1 MLTPEEVASIWTG
14 VRAMLKPH
22 YRVDRP
28 WAWADNKAKRPEFWP
43 GYGRA
48 CDERTRLEP
57 HILHGYFPEEV
68 FRHRAPNASDKEM
81 EYMRHNFK
89 QVTLVVYA
97 DAENTIKRALSDSNW
112 TVIYGDD
119 AEQVDEAVKMGLSEY
134 INTGIKEHGS
144 VADYVRSIVLR
155 LKAVDPM
162 GLVVV
167 RPDALP
173 VVAQDDGTMVIDP
186 DGALQP
192 MPHYVDCTKVYGF
205 SLDRWYLYLT
215 DERSEVRRGDRTERV
230 GLVLHLVDDTWFYRI
245 EQTGKAEDFA
255 FEVVQ
260 WWEHGCGFP
269 PASHLKGTPIV
280 DDGGQRWQSFYLP
293 AVEPLDQVLLD
304 SSYLQASKAKVAF
317 PHMVVLDDPCS
328 YMDQTTGAAC
338 FNGTLEWTA
347 DGEVKRM
354 TCPSC
359 KGSGSQAR
367 LGPLGEVRVRQKTT
381 GEGGAEAKVGD
392 ALTFVSPPTETL
404 TFLREEIEYNL
415 RQARNLLH
423 LHSEA
428 PIVGGDAPT
437 ATQVGVDVRATQAFV
452 APIANQVLDLTEFII
467 DCIGAE
473 RYAERYPGVTIT
485 RPSTYDVRTETDLI
499 AEFKVATTTMPPPV
513 AEGILW
519 QYIKARYGHS
529 PDQLKT
535 WQTIAAADT
544 IFATNTATIQQ
555 LLAQRIIE
563 PWQVALHQQS
573 FAIYDQLQRDG
584 TITGDI
590 ATDAA
595 AMVAAAKAMVPTAQA
610 PAARITEVI
619 AR

>member
-1 MLTPEEVASIWTG
+1 
-14 VRAMLKPH
+14 
-22 YRVDRP
+22 
-28 WAWADNKAKRPEFWP
+28 
-43 GYGRA
+43 
-48 CDERTRLEP
+48 
-57 HILHGYFPEEV
+57 
-68 FRHRAPNASDKEM
+68 
-81 EYMRHNFK
+81 
-89 QVTLVVYA
+89 
-97 DAENTIKRALSDSNW
+97 
-112 TVIYGDD
+112 
-119 AEQVDEAVKMGLSEY
+119 
-134 INTGIKEHGS
+134 
-144 VADYVRSIVLR
+144 
-155 LKAVDPM
+155 
-162 GLVVV
+162 
-167 RPDALP
+167 
-173 VVAQDDGTMVIDP
+173 
-186 DGALQP
+186 
-192 MPHYVDCTKVYGF
+192 
-205 SLDRWYLYLT
+205 
-215 DERSEVRRGDRTERV
+215 
-230 GLVLHLVDDTWFYRI
+230 
-245 EQTGKAEDFA
+245 
-255 FEVVQ
+255 
-260 WWEHGCGFP
+260 
-269 PASHLKGTPIV
+269 
-280 DDGGQRWQSFYLP
+280 
-293 AVEPLDQVLLD
+293 
-304 SSYLQASKAKVAF
+304 
-317 PHMVVLDDPCS
+317 
-328 YMDQTTGAAC
+328 
-338 FNGTLEWTA
+338 
-347 DGEVKRM
+347 M